1 MTDYTRFQDPLPE
14 VKVPGEA
21 PPSAVPP
28 PTYESQQAPAG
39 YEQPAPAAGYAPQP
53 VPAGYAPQP
62 QGGYGQQQAFGMQPQ
77 PQPHVYVQA
86 PGQQMITHVTTAVIP
101 PSDYFG
107 LALFVTICCCLPLG
121 IVGLVKSSEVKNRAA
136 MGDAAGAQRAS
147 HEAHRYSMIGL
158 GIGIGSWVI
167 GFILIIVYV
176 VVIASAVASAG
187 SEISDQVDTWSDF
200 DSILNN

>member
-1 MTDYTRFQDPLPE
+1 MTDYTRFQEPLPE

-21 PPSAVPP
+21 PPSMVPP
-28 PTYESQQAPAG
+28 PTYEGQQPPAG
-39 YEQPAPAAGYAPQP
+39 YEQPAPAAYPPQP
-53 VPAGYAPQP
+53 PAGYGQP
-62 QGGYGQQQAFGMQPQ
+62 QAFGMQPQ

-167 GFILIIVYV
+167 GIILIIVYV

-187 SEISDQVDTWSDF
+187 SEISDQVDTWNDF
-200 DSILNN
+200 NSFNNN